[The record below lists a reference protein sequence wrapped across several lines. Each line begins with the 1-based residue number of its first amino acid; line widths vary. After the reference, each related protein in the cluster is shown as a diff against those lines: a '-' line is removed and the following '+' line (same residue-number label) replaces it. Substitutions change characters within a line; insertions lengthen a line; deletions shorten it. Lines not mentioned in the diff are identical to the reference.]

1 MENVVL
7 RAAVVKDYDAF
18 NMIHSIANDT
28 NAKFA
33 PHVLKHAAITITL
46 ELFQEQ
52 LNSPEIFLYVAQYEE
67 KIVGI
72 ISAEIRRA
80 PNLPA
85 LISRSYV
92 HVSHL
97 CVSPEFR
104 RQGIASAL
112 LDACKAWGKAQNAQS
127 MEVMVM
133 DKNENAIRTYENNGM
148 VCLKRIYEV
157 IL

>member
-1 MENVVL
+1 MERVVI
-7 RAAVVKDYDAF
+7 RAAVVKDYDSF

-28 NAKFA
+28 NAKYA
-33 PHVLKHAAITITL
+33 PHVLKHAAVTITS
-46 ELFQEQ
+46 ELFKEQ
-52 LNSPEIFLYVAQYEE
+52 LNSPDMFLYVAQYEE
-67 KIVGI
+67 KVVGI
-72 ISAEIRRA
+72 VSAEIRKA

-97 CVSPEFR
+97 CVIPEFR

-112 LDACKAWGKAQNAQS
+112 LDACKTWGKTQNAQS
-127 MEVMVM
+127 LEVMVM
-133 DKNENAIRTYENNGM
+133 DKNENAIRTYEYNDM
-148 VCLKRIYEV
+148 VCLKRIYEI